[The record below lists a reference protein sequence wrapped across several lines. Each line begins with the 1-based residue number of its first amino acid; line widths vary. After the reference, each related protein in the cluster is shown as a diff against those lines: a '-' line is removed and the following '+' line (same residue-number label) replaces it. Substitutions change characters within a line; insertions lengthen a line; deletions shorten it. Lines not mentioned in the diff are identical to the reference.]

1 MSVHSLLP
9 IMWKANPVGALT
21 EDSIR
26 QAEKGAAEQTRLTDE
41 ANAKLR
47 AARSQGQE
55 DTRWHDELD
64 SLEARF
70 ASCGTVDGAK
80 QAADQKNSELDQEVQ
95 TLQLLHDELRM
106 ALKDPDNFHSGRTI
120 EGKLEKVTNRLYGAK
135 RRAEAARAQGKQ
147 GVECAKAFE
156 PELPRLFELRK
167 RARKEKE
174 FNRQLRQIK

>member
-55 DTRWHDELD
+55 DSRWHDELD

-70 ASCGTVDGAK
+70 ASCGTVDSARA
-80 QAADQKNSELDQEVQ
+80 AADQQNAELDAEVED
-95 TLQLLHDELRM
+95 LQSLHDQLAM
-106 ALKDPDNFHSGRTI
+106 ALRDPDNFHSGGTI
-120 EGKLEKVTNRLYGAK
+120 ESKLGKVATKLYGAK
-135 RRAEAARAQGKQ
+135 RRQEAARAQGKQ

-156 PELPRLFELRK
+156 PEIPRLFELRK

-174 FNRQLRQIK
+174 LNWQLKQIK